1 VHGART
7 VPKVMRQGYSS
18 RTMQRFLAVALACAA
33 LGAPGCK
40 EKKVEAAPEVVKI
53 EADVVLTGE
62 ALEAAGLEIGTARLV
77 PRRSNVVVAGTLE
90 FVPNRVARVGP
101 LIDGRIASI
110 RVDPGQK
117 VTPGTVL
124 ATVESVEIGRARA
137 DFMSSQVKMEFAER
151 ERQRQYRLAD
161 GGLTTGQNVV
171 NAETERQLADLES
184 RAAAERLR
192 AVGVRTEDM
201 RAAGAGSG
209 RPSTGMTLTTPLGGL
224 VLDVNARIGQAV
236 KASDTLFVVGEI
248 DKVWLIVDVYER
260 DLSRVHVG
268 DEARARVVAYPD
280 RVFSGKVDYVG
291 GVVDPVHRAVAA
303 RIVLDNPDGA
313 LRPGMSASSHIFSSL
328 VAAGGVDSGVVPDA
342 QVLAVPHEAVVTM
355 DGQPFVFIEKAKGKF
370 TMRAVERGSDVEGET
385 EITKGLV
392 AGDKIAVKGTF
403 ILKSEALR
411 EQMGKN
417 D

>member
-1 VHGART
+1 
-7 VPKVMRQGYSS
+7 MRKGYSP
-18 RTMQRFLAVALACAA
+18 RTMGRFLAAGVACALACAVVA
-33 LGAPGCK
+33 GVGGCK
-40 EKKVEAAPEVVKI
+40 DKKVDPPAEITKA

-62 ALEAAGLEIGTARLV
+62 ALEAAGLETGIARLV
-77 PRRSNVVVAGTLE
+77 PRRSNVLVAGTLE

-184 RAAAERLR
+184 RASAERLR

-260 DLSRVHVG
+260 DLARVHIG

-280 RVFSGKVDYVG
+280 RIFTGKVDYVG

-313 LRPGMSASSHIFSSL
+313 LRPGMSASSHIFSSIAASGGGGADAG
-328 VAAGGVDSGVVPDA
+328 VAAEA
-342 QVLAVPHEAVVTM
+342 QALVLACPREAVVTI
-355 DGQPFVFIEKAKGKF
+355 DGQPFVFIEKGKGKF
-370 TMRAVERGSDVEGET
+370 AMRAVERGSDVEGET
-385 EITKGLV
+385 EITKGL
-392 AGDKIAVKGTF
+392 APGEKIAVKGTF

>member
-1 VHGART
+1 
-7 VPKVMRQGYSS
+7 MR
-18 RTMQRFLAVALACAA
+18 RFLAVVLACAA

-40 EKKVEAAPEVVKI
+40 EKKVEAAPENIKA
-53 EADVVLTGE
+53 EADIVLTGE

-101 LIDGRIASI
+101 LIDGRISSI

-260 DLSRVHVG
+260 DLARVHVG
-268 DEARARVVAYPD
+268 DDARARVVAYPD

-328 VAAGGVDSGVVPDA
+328 VASGGVDAGVVPDA

-355 DGQPFVFIEKAKGKF
+355 DGQPFVFIEKEKGKF
-370 TMRAVERGSDVEGET
+370 LMRAVERGTDVEGET
-385 EITKGLV
+385 EITKGLA
-392 AGDKIAVKGTF
+392 AGDKIAIKGTF